1 MSEDCKDNPKSFWKY
16 VNSKRKNSQQMP
28 NLTDNNTCADT
39 DIEKA
44 ELLSKMF
51 SEVMTVEPNVDA
63 PDESNPEGLS
73 DIKIDQKD
81 VVYSL
86 ENLNANKSP
95 DVDGFRPR
103 ILRGNCARNWN
114 PVK

>member
-1 MSEDCKDNPKSFWKY
+1 
-16 VNSKRKNSQQMP
+16 MP

-44 ELLSKMF
+44 ELLSKIF

-73 DIKIDQKD
+73 DYK
-81 VVYSL
+81 
-86 ENLNANKSP
+86 N
-95 DVDGFRPR
+95 
-103 ILRGNCARNWN
+103 
-114 PVK
+114 